1 MRLEKCYVC
10 SSTVYPGH
18 GMMFVRN
25 DAKVFRFC
33 RSKCRKNFNMK
44 RNPRK
49 LKWTKAFRK
58 AAGKELVVDS
68 SFSFERRR
76 NRVEKYDRDLVA
88 TTLKAMP
95 VIAKVKAARERDFYK
110 ERMVVK
116 VKETRKDALRE
127 LATNTELVAPLVVRE
142 AMAKKDAVM
151 GTEREAKMVAEMAE

>member
-1 MRLEKCYVC
+1 
-10 SSTVYPGH
+10 
-18 GMMFVRN
+18 MMFVRN
-25 DAKVFRFC
+25 DAKTFRFC

-88 TTLKAMP
+88 TTLRAMP
-95 VIAKVKAARERDFYK
+95 VIAKVQAAREKDFFK
-110 ERMVVK
+110 SRMIVK
-116 VKETRKDALRE
+116 VKEQRKDALRE
-127 LATNTELVAPLVVRE
+127 LETNTELVAPLVVRE
-142 AMAKKDAVM
+142 ALSKKDSVM
-151 GTEREAKMVAEMAE
+151 QTEQQPQRMVETQE